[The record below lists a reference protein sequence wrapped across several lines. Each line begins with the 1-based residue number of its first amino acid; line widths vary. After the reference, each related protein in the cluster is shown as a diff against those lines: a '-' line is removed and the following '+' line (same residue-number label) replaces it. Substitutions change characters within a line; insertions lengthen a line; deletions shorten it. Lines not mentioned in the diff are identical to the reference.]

1 MSKFSTKLK
10 QKQSIVPQ
18 QIIKSRLLE
27 LSVDELEK
35 DLENEIQINPV
46 LEEKSIEESK
56 AGTHSDP
63 FLNQSSYELFL
74 ANIPQTID
82 VSDDL
87 IAQIDTSDLD
97 IKSKAV
103 AKDIIYNLDK
113 NGFLDIELELIADNH
128 NFDINHIENVR
139 KIVMQLI
146 PSGVGS
152 KDLQEYLIH
161 QIGDKNS
168 LANEIIKNYF
178 DEFLKQDKNKI
189 KEKIKCNNED
199 LDNPLTIISEK
210 NF

>member
-56 AGTHSDP
+56 LGTHSDP
-63 FLNQSSYELFL
+63 FLNQNSYELFL

-97 IKSKAV
+97 T
-103 AKDIIYNLDK
+103 
-113 NGFLDIELELIADNH
+113 F
-128 NFDINHIENVR
+128 FD
-139 KIVMQLI
+139 L
-146 PSGVGS
+146 
-152 KDLQEYLIH
+152 L
-161 QIGDKNS
+161 
-168 LANEIIKNYF
+168 
-178 DEFLKQDKNKI
+178 
-189 KEKIKCNNED
+189 EKI
-199 LDNPLTIISEK
+199 LD
-210 NF
+210 